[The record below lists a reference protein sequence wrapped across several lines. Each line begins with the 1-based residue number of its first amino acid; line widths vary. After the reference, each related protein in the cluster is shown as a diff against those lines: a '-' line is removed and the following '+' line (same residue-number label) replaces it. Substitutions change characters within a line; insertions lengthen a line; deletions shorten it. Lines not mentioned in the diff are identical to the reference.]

1 MQRFEQK
8 SLFYSLVSKIHM
20 DLARNLT
27 IINFKQLLW
36 QICIF
41 GENLKL
47 FGKFEF
53 EKFDE
58 FGKFGRRS
66 MMERFPDLLLRVQA
80 AYQTFFE
87 TLVPRLTHGGTRSF
101 SLPRWYIKNI
111 FKMQNFEHKL
121 SFFSLVSKIHYLLFS
136 INFLWKYASLVK
148 I

>member
-1 MQRFEQK
+1 MYFKDQSVIAESDDEWYLRDERTDTINSSRKWNFTMKNRLKMQRFEQK

-27 IINFKQLLW
+27 IINFNQLLW

-53 EKFDE
+53 EKFGE

-66 MMERFPDLLLRVQA
+66 MMERFPDLLLRV
-80 AYQTFFE
+80 
-87 TLVPRLTHGGTRSF
+87 
-101 SLPRWYIKNI
+101 
-111 FKMQNFEHKL
+111 
-121 SFFSLVSKIHYLLFS
+121 
-136 INFLWKYASLVK
+136 
-148 I
+148 